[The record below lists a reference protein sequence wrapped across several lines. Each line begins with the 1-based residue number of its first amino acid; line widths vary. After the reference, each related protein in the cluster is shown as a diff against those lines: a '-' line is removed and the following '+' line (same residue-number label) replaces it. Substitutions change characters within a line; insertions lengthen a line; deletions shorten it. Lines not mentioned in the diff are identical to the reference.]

1 MAVVKNGE
9 RGTPVKMGCYKKSAL
24 KENRNSYRIICHLLH
39 IATYTTTTTTLLA
52 IMKLSRCLTLLAA
65 LLPITLAAPTASSAR
80 RQDVA
85 TTDSSS
91 SFLVFAL
98 FLEQLAVSFY
108 DSSLSLLSADDFR
121 AAGHPDSVRH
131 GYEQVLKSAKAH
143 SDYLV
148 GEITKLGHGDSTA
161 ACDYAFPVKST
172 EDFINM
178 SEAIQSLAVSTY
190 VGALDRSQSDA
201 YTTVFGK
208 MLGDEARYATWISTA
223 VKDQDLADISYESPS
238 SMDNTSTI
246 AGISVT
252 DCPAGI
258 DPRIFAFF
266 RGLNS
271 AV

>member
-1 MAVVKNGE
+1 
-9 RGTPVKMGCYKKSAL
+9 
-24 KENRNSYRIICHLLH
+24 
-39 IATYTTTTTTLLA
+39 
-52 IMKLSRCLTLLAA
+52 MKLSRCLTLLAA

-80 RQDVA
+80 RQDAA
-85 TTDSSS
+85 TTDSNS

-131 GYEQVLKSAKAH
+131 GYEQVLKGAKAH

-148 GEITKLGHGDSTA
+148 GEITKLGQADSTVG
-161 ACDYAFPVKST
+161 CEYAFPVKT
-172 EDFINM
+172 AEDFINM
-178 SEAIQSLAVSTY
+178 SEAIQARAVSTY
-190 VGALDRSQSDA
+190 VEALDRSQSDT

-223 VKDQDLADISYESPS
+223 VKDQDLADINFESPS
-238 SMDNTSTI
+238 SMDNTLTI

-252 DCPAGI
+252 DCSAGI

-266 RGLNS
+266 RGLNG